1 MIKLIILDFDGTL
14 GDTRSNI
21 VLTMSQALVRRGYPV
36 ASEEAIAATI
46 GLRLENCVEQLV
58 PGISKADALECA
70 RTYRELFEVN
80 RKLLV
85 PRLFPHVKETL
96 ASLKRQGFVLTVAS
110 SRSSGSL
117 NEFLEEMGVADCIS
131 YVIGANNVTNAKPHP
146 EPVLKT
152 LSELGF
158 TPEETLVVGDMPVD
172 ILMGQRAGAFTCA
185 VTYGNASREAL
196 ASEGP
201 DYIIDDFSEL
211 IPMVVRPL
219 PQS

>member
-1 MIKLIILDFDGTL
+1 MVKLIILDFDGTL
-14 GDTRSNI
+14 GDTRANI
-21 VLTMSQALVRRGYPV
+21 ILTMSQALARRGYPV

-85 PRLFPHVKETL
+85 PKLFPEVKETL
-96 ASLKRQGFVLTVAS
+96 TRLKQQGFVLTVAS

-117 NEFLEEMGVADCIS
+117 NEFLEEMGVAGCIS
-131 YVIGANNVTNAKPHP
+131 YVLGANNVTHAKPHP

-152 LSELGF
+152 LAELGF

-172 ILMGQRAGAFTCA
+172 IQMGQGAGARTCA
-185 VTYGNASREAL
+185 VTYGNSPRADLEAVH
-196 ASEGP
+196 P
-201 DYIIDDFSEL
+201 DFIIDSFAEL
-211 IPMVVRPL
+211 PAIAMLP